1 MWCAV
6 GELARLLGRETL
18 VQLKPLLRKCRCAD
32 RQVIDFPPKER
43 PRRSPQSNDMQPDGG
58 GTIVGRDY
66 ARPKR
71 RRPRFADCEFDSS
84 SPSAS

>member
-18 VQLKPLLRKCRCAD
+18 VQLKPLLRKCLRAD

-43 PRRSPQSNDMQPDGG
+43 PRRSPQSNN
-58 GTIVGRDY
+58 V
-66 ARPKR
+66 
-71 RRPRFADCEFDSS
+71 
-84 SPSAS
+84 